1 MFLVLTAQRIDRRIK
16 GILRLV
22 DPEQVSK
29 LERELVRQVKI
40 ACNEIRLDVRDYE
53 YAETREEQIKWMK
66 IARHNIRALE
76 GLLLEL
82 GDIFGPA
89 DMAELGA
96 QLEMLKQSI
105 T

>member
-1 MFLVLTAQRIDRRIK
+1 MSLVLTTQRIDRRIK

-22 DPEQVSK
+22 DPEQISK
-29 LERELVRQVKI
+29 QERELVRKIKI

-53 YAETREEQIKWMK
+53 YAETREEQKKWMK

-76 GLLLEL
+76 SYLLEL

-96 QLEMLKQSI
+96 QLEMLKQDV